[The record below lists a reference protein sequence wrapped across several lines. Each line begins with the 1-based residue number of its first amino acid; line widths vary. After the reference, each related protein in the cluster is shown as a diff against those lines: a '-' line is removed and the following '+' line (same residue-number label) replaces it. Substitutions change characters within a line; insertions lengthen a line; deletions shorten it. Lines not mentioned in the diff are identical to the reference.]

1 MRRKLHRKKS
11 DRELRFNLRKNPALA
26 KLLKS
31 DRELRSSAPE
41 KDPAQEPP
49 KEVKIDDEDDDT
61 TEAKKSMFKTP
72 LKETKPCG
80 GMPDVLLPCGKEK
93 ESLQYVYPR
102 RMGTKYFCSVIC
114 LDAFRNL
121 VNNLDSD
128 QMQIRKINE
137 LENSLKLD
145 KLRSNAKI
153 AEKEKNIEEMT
164 KSLGEM
170 KINAQRCIGP
180 LCATLMSMPKHVK

>member
-1 MRRKLHRKKS
+1 MFKTPLKETKPCGGMPDVLLPCGKEKESLQYVYPRRMGTKYFCSVIRKKS

-93 ESLQYVYPR
+93 ESP
-102 RMGTKYFCSVIC
+102 
-114 LDAFRNL
+114 
-121 VNNLDSD
+121 
-128 QMQIRKINE
+128 
-137 LENSLKLD
+137 
-145 KLRSNAKI
+145 
-153 AEKEKNIEEMT
+153 
-164 KSLGEM
+164 
-170 KINAQRCIGP
+170 
-180 LCATLMSMPKHVK
+180 SM

>member
-1 MRRKLHRKKS
+1 
-11 DRELRFNLRKNPALA
+11 
-26 KLLKS
+26 
-31 DRELRSSAPE
+31 
-41 KDPAQEPP
+41 
-49 KEVKIDDEDDDT
+49 
-61 TEAKKSMFKTP
+61 MFKTP

-102 RMGTKYFCSVIC
+102 RAGTKYFCSVIC

-137 LENSLKLD
+137 LENPIASL
-145 KLRSNAKI
+145 
-153 AEKEKNIEEMT
+153 
-164 KSLGEM
+164 
-170 KINAQRCIGP
+170 
-180 LCATLMSMPKHVK
+180 PK

>member
-145 KLRSNAKI
+145 KLRSNAPRASFI
-153 AEKEKNIEEMT
+153 
-164 KSLGEM
+164 S
-170 KINAQRCIGP
+170 
-180 LCATLMSMPKHVK
+180 S